1 MEHLDEYNYVKD
13 YKNYHGH
20 RVYIGYKSKHK
31 AYKGYKPK
39 YKAYKGYKGYKSSY
53 KGYKAYPSMRKEYK
67 EGNGMK
73 CGCCSKQFRTSKEE
87 RLAFLNCGYYSPSWM
102 VQSNGIEPETLK
114 KWNLDPMD
122 NDHFICF
129 DCQADIE
136 ASQSRDYNNSLLSP
150 MEESKRIKEDW
161 DDEFPCEICGKESE
175 DVMQPCEMF
184 EFEDYM
190 DYEDGSMQSKVSKCA
205 TKLVSNDTK
214 YTSTM
219 MCPDCFEKLFWNR
232 AKAMCSPRKKAV
244 KPTVDTGVDTK
255 ATAPKKARVTPK
267 VKAQICLELYNQLLD
282 VFKEQ
287 HGGKD
292 PVDFYIEDSFGKY
305 GGPGSKECNDD
316 YKCNYDWMNLIHNS
330 IRSYTLAGL
339 YPEYKFTD
347 DAREEITTKIYNAAY
362 RDMDP
367 GRWSIRKG
375 APELI
380 FKRPETEYPIE
391 SYFKSCFGLS
401 ESVFNDDQIMLADEF
416 LQSTGNYFDVQDK
429 RKSGYSGVVG
439 RIIVVANP
447 SNKSLVKRDAEVFA
461 ASKGLEVYSCSDF
474 LEPGKF
480 DIEFAKPGS
489 AKSISDFY
497 SKGCKYESKENKM
510 KERRRIAE
518 DRYNSVEDE
527 LRDIEYG
534 GYDEFEMDDE

>member
-13 YKNYHGH
+13 YENYHGH

-67 EGNGMK
+67 EGNGME
-73 CGCCSKQFRTSKEE
+73 CVCCSKHFRTSKEE

-102 VQSNGIEPETLK
+102 VQSNGIEPETLE

-122 NDHFICF
+122 NDHFVCF

-136 ASQSRDYNNSLLSP
+136 ASQARNYNNSLLSP
-150 MEESKRIKEDW
+150 MGENRKKKVKED
-161 DDEFPCEICGKESE
+161 
-175 DVMQPCEMF
+175 
-184 EFEDYM
+184 
-190 DYEDGSMQSKVSKCA
+190 
-205 TKLVSNDTK
+205 
-214 YTSTM
+214 
-219 MCPDCFEKLFWNR
+219 
-232 AKAMCSPRKKAV
+232 
-244 KPTVDTGVDTK
+244 
-255 ATAPKKARVTPK
+255 
-267 VKAQICLELYNQLLD
+267 
-282 VFKEQ
+282 
-287 HGGKD
+287 
-292 PVDFYIEDSFGKY
+292 
-305 GGPGSKECNDD
+305 
-316 YKCNYDWMNLIHNS
+316 
-330 IRSYTLAGL
+330 
-339 YPEYKFTD
+339 
-347 DAREEITTKIYNAAY
+347 
-362 RDMDP
+362 
-367 GRWSIRKG
+367 
-375 APELI
+375 
-380 FKRPETEYPIE
+380 
-391 SYFKSCFGLS
+391 
-401 ESVFNDDQIMLADEF
+401 VFNDDQIMLADEF

-534 GYDEFEMDDE
+534 GYDEFEMDDEYGDPYLAKAIHKNAQDAGLSDLDYVNREEALESIEDDWAYDLETQDYYSDFAEVVNSRTVQELYDEEAAELADNGYYVGPYGSRITNGKDLLAEMMESWVRYMEDEIPCPPSGYRYDGVDRIQHMLDAAVKYANNPVTPKVARFYECLVVLAEEYNEVVANVFGNDPEVPTLTIPSTNVKESMLRKCKSLREKLNK